1 MSVPHL
7 AQMLDCSTKTIERQ
21 IKAMQESRRYP
32 SSVFFAKAATGEG
45 SRVFRKGYLMFR
57 EGMIKGSFAASVIL
71 AMIGIA
77 AVDSNPV
84 QGLFLFLTAG
94 AWALLVAAQNGGL
107 E

>member
-1 MSVPHL
+1 
-7 AQMLDCSTKTIERQ
+7 
-21 IKAMQESRRYP
+21 
-32 SSVFFAKAATGEG
+32 
-45 SRVFRKGYLMFR
+45 MFR

-84 QGLFLFLTAG
+84 QGLFLFVVAG

-107 E
+107 D

>member
-1 MSVPHL
+1 M
-7 AQMLDCSTKTIERQ
+7 
-21 IKAMQESRRYP
+21 
-32 SSVFFAKAATGEG
+32 FFAKAATGDG
-45 SRVFRKGYLMFR
+45 SRVFRVLRKGLNMFR

-77 AVDSNPV
+77 AVDSNPL
-84 QGLFLFLTAG
+84 QGLFLFITAG

>member
-1 MSVPHL
+1 
-7 AQMLDCSTKTIERQ
+7 
-21 IKAMQESRRYP
+21 
-32 SSVFFAKAATGEG
+32 
-45 SRVFRKGYLMFR
+45 MFR
-57 EGMIKGSFAASVIL
+57 EGLIKGSFAASVIL

-84 QGLFLFLTAG
+84 QGLFLFITAG